1 MAMLVGCLE
10 SKQPLFWMSGIA
22 GLQVYLNLYER
33 INFSILFPNNIKPWN
48 IITAKQAPVP
58 SPPPIPLKTKAD
70 AIKIQV

>member
-1 MAMLVGCLE
+1 MSVAISNVRQLFLDVG
-10 SKQPLFWMSGIA
+10 IV

>member
-1 MAMLVGCLE
+1 MSVAISNVRQLFLDVG
-10 SKQPLFWMSGIA
+10 IV

-58 SPPPIPLKTKAD
+58 SPPPIPLKIKAD